1 MSTQRSESDGESDA
15 IKSCIR
21 IRPLNDSELES
32 GSRIAWEVKG
42 DSISSIPN
50 DIRDI
55 VHEFSYD
62 KLISSEETN
71 EDVYVKTTR
80 EIVTAAVDGF
90 NGTIF
95 AYGQTSSGKTHTIRG
110 SYETPG
116 LLPLAVGE
124 LFDILEKTPNRQFLV
139 RACYLEIYNEEI
151 KDLLEPSAL
160 PLKLRETVDNNF
172 EVVGVHEQV
181 VVSSDE
187 VFMLMEDG
195 DGHRSVGSTKMNQR
209 SSRSHSLFRIT
220 IESSEASTRHRP
232 QCGGLSCG
240 LSVVGGHAAS
250 VCCARHLSGANH
262 TESVHGAD
270 HTESVHGAKDT
281 ESVHGADHTESVHGA
296 NHTESVHGANHT
308 ESVHGADH
316 T

>member
-240 LSVVGGHAAS
+240 LSV
-250 VCCARHLSGANH
+250 
-262 TESVHGAD
+262 
-270 HTESVHGAKDT
+270 
-281 ESVHGADHTESVHGA
+281 
-296 NHTESVHGANHT
+296 
-308 ESVHGADH
+308 
-316 T
+316 